1 MTLSPGMRLGPYEIQ
16 AAVGAGG
23 MGEVYKAKDT
33 RLERSVA
40 IKVLPAHL
48 SADPERRARFAR
60 EAKAIAGLNHRH
72 ICALH
77 DVGRE
82 GDVDFLVME
91 YVDGTRLASTYPV
104 AKALEYAIQIVDAL
118 RASHQSGVIHRD
130 LKPANVMVT
139 PEGQVKVLD
148 FGLAKHL
155 AAPAAPEAATVSA
168 PSDEAS
174 LTRHGVPV
182 GTVPYMSP
190 EQVEGKPL
198 DARSDIFSFGAVL
211 YELLTGQRAF
221 EGDSAISTMSAIL
234 HQTPVG
240 ARKVR
245 HEVPRRLEA
254 ILNRCLEKSRDARYA
269 SAADLHDELVGC
281 EAELLGRFTGFQA
294 LLRPRVAVPLLL
306 VLVVAIAAGAWFGV
320 RSYRARW
327 ARNVALPEI
336 ARLLRAGPSVQA
348 FRLAREAQRVLPED
362 RGLQQLWRDVTAPIT
377 IRTTPPGAAVDWRDY
392 SAADD
397 STWESLG
404 SSPIAGIRV
413 PNAYLHW
420 RISKE
425 GFDTVEAAFS
435 TWTTSAIQFQ
445 LDPQG
450 STPPG
455 MVRVPGGPYRYG
467 PAPAVEMEDYWLDK
481 YEVTNRE
488 FKEFVDAGGYRKR
501 EDLEA
506 SLRQGRPGTVL
517 GASRGG
523 VSRHHRPTGS
533 LHVGAGY
540 LQRRAS

>member
-1 MTLSPGMRLGPYEIQ
+1 MTLSPGTRLGPYEIQ

-91 YVDGTRLASTYPV
+91 DVDGTRLASTYPV

-118 RASHQSGVIHRD
+118 RASHQNGIIHRD

-174 LTRHGVPV
+174 LTRHGVAV

-211 YELLTGQRAF
+211 YELLTGKRAF
-221 EGDSAISTMSAIL
+221 QGDSAISTMSAIL
-234 HQTPVG
+234 HETPVR

-254 ILNRCLEKSRDARYA
+254 ILNRCLKRAGMRDMPPRQTCTRNWWDVRRSFWASPRASKPCYSRA
-269 SAADLHDELVGC
+269 SPYRCCWSSSSRLPQRRGSV
-281 EAELLGRFTGFQA
+281 
-294 LLRPRVAVPLLL
+294 
-306 VLVVAIAAGAWFGV
+306 FGV
-320 RSYRARW
+320 I
-327 ARNVALPEI
+327 ALAGPATWRFLKSPGCCRPDPACRPFAWP
-336 ARLLRAGPSVQA
+336 ARLNA
-348 FRLAREAQRVLPED
+348 F
-362 RGLQQLWRDVTAPIT
+362 
-377 IRTTPPGAAVDWRDY
+377 
-392 SAADD
+392 
-397 STWESLG
+397 
-404 SSPIAGIRV
+404 SPII
-413 PNAYLHW
+413 
-420 RISKE
+420 
-425 GFDTVEAAFS
+425 AAFS
-435 TWTTSAIQFQ
+435 SC
-445 LDPQG
+445 
-450 STPPG
+450 
-455 MVRVPGGPYRYG
+455 
-467 PAPAVEMEDYWLDK
+467 
-481 YEVTNRE
+481 
-488 FKEFVDAGGYRKR
+488 
-501 EDLEA
+501 
-506 SLRQGRPGTVL
+506 
-517 GASRGG
+517 GAM
-523 VSRHHRPTGS
+523 
-533 LHVGAGY
+533 
-540 LQRRAS
+540 

>member
-1 MTLSPGMRLGPYEIQ
+1 MTLSPGTRLGPYEIQ

-40 IKVLPAHL
+40 IKVLPAHF

-60 EAKAIAGLNHRH
+60 EAKAIGGLNHRH

-82 GDVDFLVME
+82 GDIDFLVME

-118 RASHQSGVIHRD
+118 RASHQNGVIHRD

-174 LTRHGVPV
+174 LTRHGVAV

-211 YELLTGQRAF
+211 YELLTGKRAF
-221 EGDSAISTMSAIL
+221 QGDSAISTMSAIL
-234 HQTPVG
+234 HETPVG

-269 SAADLHDELVGC
+269 SAADLHEELEGC
-281 EAELLGRFTGFQA
+281 EAELLGRSTSKPCYSRA
-294 LLRPRVAVPLLL
+294 LPYRCCWSSSSRLPQRRGSV
-306 VLVVAIAAGAWFGV
+306 FGV
-320 RSYRARW
+320 IALAGPATWRFLKSPGCCRPDRACRPFAW
-327 ARNVALPEI
+327 P
-336 ARLLRAGPSVQA
+336 ARL
-348 FRLAREAQRVLPED
+348 
-362 RGLQQLWRDVTAPIT
+362 
-377 IRTTPPGAAVDWRDY
+377 
-392 SAADD
+392 
-397 STWESLG
+397 
-404 SSPIAGIRV
+404 
-413 PNAYLHW
+413 N
-420 RISKE
+420 
-425 GFDTVEAAFS
+425 AFS
-435 TWTTSAIQFQ
+435 PRI
-445 LDPQG
+445 
-450 STPPG
+450 
-455 MVRVPGGPYRYG
+455 
-467 PAPAVEMEDYWLDK
+467 AP
-481 YEVTNRE
+481 
-488 FKEFVDAGGYRKR
+488 F
-501 EDLEA
+501 
-506 SLRQGRPGTVL
+506 SSC
-517 GASRGG
+517 GAM
-523 VSRHHRPTGS
+523 
-533 LHVGAGY
+533 
-540 LQRRAS
+540 

>member
-1 MTLSPGMRLGPYEIQ
+1 MTLSPGTRLGPYEIQ

-72 ICALH
+72 ICALY
-77 DVGRE
+77 DVGHE
-82 GDVDFLVME
+82 SNVDFLVME

-118 RASHQSGVIHRD
+118 RASHQNGVIHRD

-174 LTRHGVPV
+174 LSRQGVAV

-221 EGDSAISTMSAIL
+221 QGDSAISTMSAIL
-234 HQTPVG
+234 HETPVR

-269 SAADLHDELVGC
+269 SAADLHEDLVGC
-281 EAELLGRFTGFQA
+281 EAVLLGRSTGFQA
-294 LLRPRVAVPLLL
+294 LLQPRVAVPLLL
-306 VLVVAIAAGAWFGV
+306 VLVVAIAAAAWFGV

-327 ARNVALPEI
+327 ARNVALPESPDCCRPDPACRPFAWP
-336 ARLLRAGPSVQA
+336 ARLNA
-348 FRLAREAQRVLPED
+348 F
-362 RGLQQLWRDVTAPIT
+362 
-377 IRTTPPGAAVDWRDY
+377 
-392 SAADD
+392 
-397 STWESLG
+397 
-404 SSPIAGIRV
+404 SP
-413 PNAYLHW
+413 
-420 RISKE
+420 RI
-425 GFDTVEAAFS
+425 AAFS
-435 TWTTSAIQFQ
+435 SC
-445 LDPQG
+445 
-450 STPPG
+450 
-455 MVRVPGGPYRYG
+455 
-467 PAPAVEMEDYWLDK
+467 
-481 YEVTNRE
+481 
-488 FKEFVDAGGYRKR
+488 
-501 EDLEA
+501 
-506 SLRQGRPGTVL
+506 
-517 GASRGG
+517 GAM
-523 VSRHHRPTGS
+523 
-533 LHVGAGY
+533 
-540 LQRRAS
+540 